1 MVGFTCVSCM
11 FVANT
16 TLMIVFALSGEM
28 MLGMLSLFGAFI
40 TAVGVQNALHKTP
53 QRHDD

>member
-1 MVGFTCVSCM
+1 MLGFTCVSCM